1 MKPKMFAIW
10 PFTQKFVEHCLNA
23 VSVNTK
29 NADIF
34 FYVKGCCY
42 EQHPVNDAGILGLWR
57 RDIQP
62 VASDEAGLPE
72 LFV

>member
-10 PFTQKFVEHCLNA
+10 PFTQKFVDHCLNA

-29 NADIF
+29 NTAIF
-34 FYVKGCCY
+34 LYVKGCCC
-42 EQHPVNDAGILGLWR
+42 EQQPVNHAGILGLWKR
-57 RDIQP
+57 GIQP